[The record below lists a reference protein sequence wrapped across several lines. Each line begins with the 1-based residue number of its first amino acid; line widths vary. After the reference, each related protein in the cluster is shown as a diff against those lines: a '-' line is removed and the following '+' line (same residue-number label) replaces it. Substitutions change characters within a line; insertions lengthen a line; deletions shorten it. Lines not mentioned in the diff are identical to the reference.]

1 MSFLVGPI
9 SDLINGA
16 ANRAH
21 ESAMMAKQQQMQSQ
35 ALDAQMTMQ
44 KNQLD
49 VDKEKNKRD
58 GDRDDK
64 VADQQIASS
73 KAQDDLANKVVDN
86 DERQAQFERDTQQKQ
101 IDRTYAS
108 QDKAQAKVDKVDER
122 DDDNDFNIR
131 SSFLDGAGKAL
142 VAATY
147 KQYNIIIVTD
157 QENDDWETPVKG
169 ELTSQLVDVQLS
181 DGSMV
186 NFEAR
191 IFA

>member
-44 KNQLD
+44 QKQLD

-64 VADQQIASS
+64 LADQQIASS

-86 DERQAQFERDTQQKQ
+86 DERQAQFERDVQQTQINRQ
-101 IDRTYAS
+101 YAKE
-108 QDKAQAKVDKVDER
+108 DKAQAKIDKIDER

-131 SSFLDGAGKAL
+131 ASFLDGAGKAL

-147 KQYNIIIVTD
+147 KQYNVLIVTD
-157 QENDDWETPVKG
+157 QENDDWDTPMKG
-169 ELTSQLVDVQLS
+169 ELASQLVDVQLS

-191 IFA
+191 IFG